1 MIGALVAGI
10 TGTATEPS
18 SYDSIATITVGAGGS
33 ASIDFTSIPSTYTHL
48 QLRGIV
54 KNTAANTTIGSG
66 YFRLNNDT
74 GANYATHYLNGSGT
88 ATGAGG
94 LASQTS
100 AYGLTDIGANATSVF
115 GLFVMD
121 ILDYKNTNKYKTV
134 RSLTGVDN
142 NGSGF
147 VQFFS
152 GLWMSTSAVDRV
164 TLIPGSNNFAQY
176 STVALYGIKAA

>member
-1 MIGALVAGI
+1 MPILGVIASSLVKAN
-10 TGTATEPS
+10 
-18 SYDSIATITVGAGGS
+18 YDSIATITVGAGGS

-54 KNTAANTTIGSG
+54 KNTAADSTVRSG
-66 YFRLNNDT
+66 FFRLNNDT

-88 ATGAGG
+88 AAGAGG

-100 AYGLTDIGANATSVF
+100 AYGITDIGASATSVF
-115 GLFVMD
+115 GAFVMD

-134 RSLTGVDN
+134 RSASGADN

-147 VQFFS
+147 FQLFS

-176 STVALYGIKAA
+176 STVALYGIKEA